1 MNLTYRQLIL
11 LTTAL
16 TVFYD
21 EVAKT
26 STPEMKQELM
36 ELSQIVQ
43 SAAME
48 AQYLGGGAGPGPV
61 GSNQSAGPQ
70 NGGSG
75 IVIIRYL
82 A

>member
-26 STPEMKQELM
+26 STPKMKQELM

-43 SAAME
+43 NAAME
-48 AQYLGGGAGPGPV
+48 V
-61 GSNQSAGPQ
+61 KND
-70 NGGSG
+70 
-75 IVIIRYL
+75 
-82 A
+82 

>member
-21 EVAKT
+21 EVSKT
-26 STPEMKQELM
+26 STSELKHELM
-36 ELSQIVQ
+36 ELGEIVQ

-48 AQYLGGGAGPGPV
+48 VQK
-61 GSNQSAGPQ
+61 
-70 NGGSG
+70 
-75 IVIIRYL
+75 
-82 A
+82 

>member
-26 STPEMKQELM
+26 STPEMKHEIM
-36 ELSQIVQ
+36 ELADIIQN
-43 SAAME
+43 AAE
-48 AQYLGGGAGPGPV
+48 KLKP
-61 GSNQSAGPQ
+61 
-70 NGGSG
+70 
-75 IVIIRYL
+75 
-82 A
+82 

>member
-11 LTTAL
+11 LTTAI

-36 ELSQIVQ
+36 ELGEIIQEN
-43 SAAME
+43 AMMRKRADE
-48 AQYLGGGAGPGPV
+48 RREKNNETL
-61 GSNQSAGPQ
+61 
-70 NGGSG
+70 
-75 IVIIRYL
+75 
-82 A
+82 

>member
-1 MNLTYRQLIL
+1 MNLTFRQHVLL
-11 LTTAL
+11 LTAI

-36 ELSQIVQ
+36 ELGEIIQ

-48 AQYLGGGAGPGPV
+48 AQK
-61 GSNQSAGPQ
+61 
-70 NGGSG
+70 
-75 IVIIRYL
+75 
-82 A
+82 

>member
-11 LTTAL
+11 LTTSL

-36 ELSQIVQ
+36 ELSKIIQD
-43 SAAME
+43 E
-48 AQYLGGGAGPGPV
+48 ALKV
-61 GSNQSAGPQ
+61 K
-70 NGGSG
+70 
-75 IVIIRYL
+75 
-82 A
+82 